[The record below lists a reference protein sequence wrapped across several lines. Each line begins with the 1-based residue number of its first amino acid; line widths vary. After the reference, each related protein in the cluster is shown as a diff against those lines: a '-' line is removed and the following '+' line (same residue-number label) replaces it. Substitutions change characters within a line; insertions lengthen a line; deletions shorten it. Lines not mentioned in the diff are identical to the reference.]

1 MEEKI
6 ANIDSKTYMG
16 TSINFATR
24 FSRIKVIY
32 EP

>member
-6 ANIDSKTYMG
+6 ASIGSKTYMG
-16 TSINFATR
+16 TNINFATL